1 MSLGFQAAKSRKR
14 SQFFVADAP
23 SSRKRSQFFK
33 PDESLTDGSPCPV
46 CGTGVMRPR
55 DGRYGPF
62 LGCSLFPECRHTVH
76 LGRESE
82 QVLRRAARATV
93 RVEVDTPD
101 TLRVWSSDGTAE
113 GQAVLRT
120 ALSRVTTAACSRSP
134 RADWAAAA
142 ASARATATFRLEE
155 HDDLLRQL
163 GSGSVGLHVRPVRS
177 LRLLASACVC
187 LRLLASACVCLRLLA
202 SACVCLRLLASA
214 CV

>member
-23 SSRKRSQFFK
+23 SSRKRSQYFK

-202 SACVCLRLLASA
+202 SDCV
-214 CV
+214 